1 MLCVR
6 ADIDTVKRDRW
17 NRTPLDVATPDC
29 KEILLN
35 RGRRER
41 EREREG
47 RVEGE
52 KGREGWE
59 REKDRE
65 INQFLYLY
73 HTLETSVPMS
83 KHCPPLGSLG

>member
-41 EREREG
+41 ERER
-47 RVEGE
+47 
-52 KGREGWE
+52 GREGWKGRKGGVGE
-59 REKDRE
+59 RERQRDQP
-65 INQFLYLY
+65 ISLPLS
-73 HTLETSVPMS
+73 HTRDISSDE
-83 KHCPPLGSLG
+83 